1 MDVIRFEL
9 KGTLLRVRVR
19 DEKGH
24 SLRGYTLN
32 LQAPSAI
39 ANIDTARSERM
50 EPGYGSDGAWRCWLQ
65 PGRTTLTVSKLGF
78 SKIRREVDAGD
89 AGGEVNLDLVLVG
102 PAR

>member
-1 MDVIRFEL
+1 
-9 KGTLLRVRVR
+9 
-19 DEKGH
+19 
-24 SLRGYTLN
+24 
-32 LQAPSAI
+32 
-39 ANIDTARSERM
+39 M